1 MCYSKTTNRREALR
15 METVNLFGAQRGR
28 AAQAAA
34 WAMEKER
41 FSTQE
46 MANALAVSTP
56 TAITLLRRLEDVYK
70 RQAQVWARCL
80 TALHRVRRKPPPKAW
95 ATL

>member
-46 MANALAVSTP
+46 MANAL
-56 TAITLLRRLEDVYK
+56 R
-70 RQAQVWARCL
+70 
-80 TALHRVRRKPPPKAW
+80 
-95 ATL
+95 

>member
-1 MCYSKTTNRREALR
+1 

-56 TAITLLRRLEDVYK
+56 TAITLLRRLEGHGLVPVSYTH
-70 RQAQVWARCL
+70 L
-80 TALHRVRRKPPPKAW
+80 TLPTNSRV
-95 ATL
+95 

>member
-1 MCYSKTTNRREALR
+1 

-46 MANALAVSTP
+46 MANALA
-56 TAITLLRRLEDVYK
+56 DVYK
-70 RQAQVWARCL
+70 RQFWD
-80 TALHRVRRKPPPKAW
+80 RVKN
-95 ATL
+95 LFS